1 MPWAKKKNWWENK
14 YLPYIKKRNNGF
26 LLLAFLSLILV
37 IFLPTPQGLTE
48 NGQVMIGIF
57 VMAAILWITE
67 ALPLAVTGL
76 LVMAIQSLLHI
87 IKSGEVFSALG
98 NEAIFFLLG
107 AFMIA
112 VAVEKHGFH
121 RRIAFNFLKIF
132 EESPKVFTFGLMFSC
147 AFLSFI
153 IPEHAVAA
161 LFLPIGLS
169 ILTGM
174 KLLPGESNFGKVC
187 MLSIAYGCSIGSLGT
202 LIGGAR
208 NPLTVGI
215 LENHGIS
222 VSFFDWMVYSMP
234 VVFISLPVVWLILQY
249 FFPIEV
255 KDLKNA
261 KKEIDVQLNKLGK
274 MGIREKTTI
283 IILSFTMFLWIFF
296 SQDMGMAII
305 AITGATLLFV
315 TRTITWKDVEQSLPW
330 GIILLYGGAIT
341 LGLGM
346 ETTGAARWIAD
357 GVLTALGENPYIII
371 LGLIILSKYLTEMMS
386 NTGAVAMLLPIG
398 IGFAGKIADVSIL
411 LASMIIALSSGLAF
425 MLVIATP
432 GNAITYTSGYFSTRD
447 LARAGLMAN
456 IVCIVIIWVI
466 AIGYWK
472 GILGM

>member
-1 MPWAKKKNWWENK
+1 MSWPQKKNLSENGCWLCFK
-14 YLPYIKKRNNGF
+14 NKNNGF
-26 LLLAFLSLILV
+26 LVLAFLILILA
-37 IFLPTPQGLTE
+37 IFLPTPQGLTYD
-48 NGQVMIGIF
+48 GQVMIGIF
-57 VMAAILWITE
+57 LMAAILWGTE

-76 LVMAIQSLLHI
+76 LVMAILSLLHI
-87 IKSGEVFSALG
+87 VKYKEVFSAFG
-98 NEAIFFLLG
+98 NEAIFFLIG

-112 VAVEKHGFH
+112 AAVEKHGFH

-132 EESPKVFTFGLMFSC
+132 EVNPKMFTFGLMICC

-161 LFLPIGLS
+161 LFLPIGLM

-174 KLLPGESNFGKVC
+174 KLLPGKSNFGKVC
-187 MLSIAYGCSIGSLGT
+187 MLSIAYGCSIGRQGT

-215 LENHGIS
+215 LANHGIS
-222 VSFFDWMVYSMP
+222 VSFFDWMVYAMP
-234 VVFISLPVVWLILQY
+234 VVFISLPVVWLILQI
-249 FFPIEV
+249 FFPIEIN
-255 KDLKNA
+255 DLSNA
-261 KKEIDVQLNKLGK
+261 KKEITLQLNEMGK
-274 MGIREKTTI
+274 MGLKEITTI
-283 IILSFTMFLWIFF
+283 IILCFTMFLWIFF
-296 SQDMGMAII
+296 SQDIGVAII
-305 AITGATLLFV
+305 AIAGAILLFV
-315 TRTITWKDVEQSLPW
+315 TRTITWKDIEQRLPW

-346 ETTGAARWIAD
+346 EQTGAARWIAD
-357 GVLTALGENPYIII
+357 GALSALGENPYIII

-398 IGFAGKIADVSIL
+398 IGLASEIANVSVL

-432 GNAITYTSGYFSTRD
+432 GNAIIYTSGYFSTRD

-456 IVCIVIIWVI
+456 LACIIIIWMI

-472 GILGM
+472 GILGI

>member
-1 MPWAKKKNWWENK
+1 MPCPPKKKLSKKGYW
-14 YLPYIKKRNNGF
+14 LCIKKKNNGF
-26 LLLAFLSLILV
+26 LLLAFLILILA
-37 IFLPTPQGLTE
+37 IFLPTPQGLTD
-48 NGQVMIGIF
+48 NGKVMIGIF
-57 VMAAILWITE
+57 VMAAILWSTE
-67 ALPLAVTGL
+67 SLPLAVTGL

-87 IKSGEVFSALG
+87 VKYREVFSAFG
-98 NEAIFFLLG
+98 NEAVFFLIG

-112 VAVEKHGFH
+112 AAVEKHGFH

-132 EESPKVFTFGLMFSC
+132 EKNPKIFTFGLMICC

-161 LFLPIGLS
+161 LFLPIGLM

-174 KLLPGESNFGKVC
+174 KLLPGKSNFGKVC

-222 VSFFDWMVYSMP
+222 VSFFDWMVYAMP
-234 VVFISLPVVWLILQY
+234 VVFISLPVVWLILQI

-255 KDLKNA
+255 NDLSNA
-261 KKEIDVQLNKLGK
+261 KKEIALQLNKIGK
-274 MGIREKTTI
+274 MGVKEITTI
-283 IILSFTMFLWIFF
+283 LILCFTMFLWIFF
-296 SQDMGMAII
+296 SQDIGVAII
-305 AITGATLLFV
+305 AIAGAILLFV
-315 TRTITWKDVEQSLPW
+315 TKTISWKDIEQRLPW

-346 ETTGAARWIAD
+346 EQTGAARWIAD
-357 GVLTALGENPYIII
+357 GVLNALGENPYIII

-398 IGFAGKIADVSIL
+398 IGLASEIENVSIL

-425 MLVIATP
+425 MLIIATP

-447 LARAGLMAN
+447 LARAGLIAN
-456 IVCIVIIWVI
+456 VACIVIIWLI

-472 GILGM
+472 GILGL

>member
-1 MPWAKKKNWWENK
+1 MPWPQKKNWWKNK
-14 YLPYIKKRNNGF
+14 YLPYINKRNNGF
-26 LLLAFLSLILV
+26 LLLAFLILILS
-37 IFLPTPQGLTE
+37 IFLPTPRGLTD

-57 VMAAILWITE
+57 LMAAILWSTE
-67 ALPLAVTGL
+67 SLPLAVTGL
-76 LVMAIQSLLHI
+76 LVMVIQSLLHI
-87 IKSGEVFSALG
+87 VKYREVFSAYG
-98 NEAIFFLLG
+98 NEAVFFLIG

-112 VAVEKHGFH
+112 AAVEKHGFH

-132 EESPKVFTFGLMFSC
+132 EKNPKIFTFGLMIC
-147 AFLSFI
+147 CTFLSFI

-174 KLLPGESNFGKVC
+174 KLLPGKSNFGKVC

-208 NPLTVGI
+208 NPLTIGI

-222 VSFFDWMVYSMP
+222 VSFFDWMVYAMP
-234 VVFISLPVVWLILQY
+234 VVFISLPVVWLILQI

-255 KDLKNA
+255 KDLRNA
-261 KKEIDVQLNKLGK
+261 KKEINAQLKKLGQ

-283 IILSFTMFLWIFF
+283 LILSFTMFLWIFF
-296 SQDMGMAII
+296 SQEIGVAII
-305 AITGATLLFV
+305 AIVGAILLFV
-315 TRTITWKDVEQSLPW
+315 TGTITWKDVEQRLPW

-346 ETTGAARWIAD
+346 EKTGAARWITH
-357 GVLTALGENPYIII
+357 GVLNALGAHPYVII
-371 LGLIILSKYLTEMMS
+371 LGLIILSIYLTEMMS

-398 IGFAGKIADVSIL
+398 IGFASNIADVSIL

-447 LARAGLMAN
+447 LVRAGFMAN
-456 IVCIVIIWVI
+456 IACIVIIWII
-466 AIGYWK
+466 AIVYWK
-472 GILGM
+472 GILGL